1 MINRFF
7 ISRLFFFFIIGIAVL
22 ILPVSYAQK
31 KNGTRLSTCVDV
43 GIAIDSIFF
52 HHIDSVIN
60 KTIWQ
65 SQKKYYF
72 LTIEPV
78 KCSDQD
84 SSDNH
89 MTKPSS
95 LDSIVHFII
104 VPKNT
109 CINDNKHTLVIF
121 NNRSFLVD
129 NRLSNSIFKNTGNHI
144 NLVSRLD
151 LDYSEWQFHMDGN
164 GIIIF
169 DFFVNKKYFI
179 SNKWEKMD
187 VWSDTVPIN
196 VWEIFE

>member
-1 MINRFF
+1 M
-7 ISRLFFFFIIGIAVL
+7 
-22 ILPVSYAQK
+22 
-31 KNGTRLSTCVDV
+31 
-43 GIAIDSIFF
+43 
-52 HHIDSVIN
+52 
-60 KTIWQ
+60 
-65 SQKKYYF
+65 
-72 LTIEPV
+72 
-78 KCSDQD
+78 
-84 SSDNH
+84 
-89 MTKPSS
+89 
-95 LDSIVHFII
+95 
-104 VPKNT
+104 
-109 CINDNKHTLVIF
+109 
-121 NNRSFLVD
+121 D